1 VISKKFC
8 QGLVNAVLTLWDER
22 SWGSCRQRALGRPA
36 IARSLVAN
44 DLREHP
50 NPEPSPSGAIAQEEA
65 GQNGIYVV
73 FHVLGGQC
81 KDTELAPSRLKSFR
95 EFRKIRGVA
104 AN

>member
-1 VISKKFC
+1 
-8 QGLVNAVLTLWDER
+8 
-22 SWGSCRQRALGRPA
+22 
-36 IARSLVAN
+36 
-44 DLREHP
+44 
-50 NPEPSPSGAIAQEEA
+50 
-65 GQNGIYVV
+65 VV